1 MAASKSPV
9 AKAEPVLEGTVVV
22 APDLVFVT
30 SEKDR
35 EDEPEEDRRFPFEV
49 DGVEYTAI
57 RPVKLEETLAGLVE
71 ASARRATT
79 ADAMWAGSEF
89 LRRVIVPESLAR
101 LQQRLDDDKDP
112 FEITD
117 LYDILTSIV
126 GKLAAGSRKQAPQPA
141 QARARR

>member
-1 MAASKSPV
+1 MAASKSGAV
-9 AKAEPVLEGTVVV
+9 AKSAEPVLEGTVV

-30 SEKDR
+30 PQKDR
-35 EDEPEEDRRFPFEV
+35 ADEPEADRRIPFTL

-57 RPVKLEETLAGLVE
+57 RPVKLEETLLVLVE

-79 ADAMWAGSEF
+79 ADTLWAGSEF
-89 LRRVIVPESLAR
+89 LRRVLAPASLTR
-101 LQQRLDDDKDP
+101 LQARLDDDKDP

-126 GKLAAGSRKQAPQPA
+126 RKLAASSRKQAPQPA
-141 QARARR
+141 RARRR